1 MVCDNMQKSVLRYEN
16 MQDSG
21 VEWIGMVPKG
31 WFQTKLKR
39 IITSRDG
46 GSWGSD
52 PKGNT
57 DDKICLRVADFDFSI
72 GRFKEQSTEKFTVRN
87 YTRTIIDRLCLE
99 KGDILIEKS
108 GGGALT
114 PVGRCV
120 IFDKNISALYAN
132 FLERIRVDKD
142 KIVPEFAEYWLRA
155 MYYRGATIAYIK
167 QTTGIQNLD
176 ITGLLSSEYIVFPD
190 VTSQRAIIS
199 FLNKAEVSLNQFI
212 KDAKTSID
220 EYKVWKSSIIYEAV
234 TKGLDPNVE
243 MKDSGIEWIGKIP
256 VAWSACA
263 LKRLTVK
270 IGSGKT
276 PLGGAE
282 TYISQ
287 GVLFLRSQNIYD
299 TGLRLDN
306 ASYISPEVNE
316 SMGNT
321 QVKCGDVLLNITGGS
336 IGRCCVY
343 DLNGVAANVNQ
354 HVCIIRTQ
362 YEVLRPQ
369 YLRYFWNSAAGP
381 MIISHYQTGGNRP
394 GLNFEQIG
402 SVKIPLCDVAV
413 QDSIVKY
420 LDKKTRKI
428 DELIQEKEDLITD
441 LESYKKSLIYE
452 VVTGKRKVV

>member
-1 MVCDNMQKSVLRYEN
+1 MATDTMQKSVSHYEN
-16 MQDSG
+16 MRDSG
-21 VEWIGMVPKG
+21 VEWIGKIPSHWKMVRAKAHFVETNSRGNETPILLASSQKWG
-31 WFQTKLKR
+31 VCPQSQLDGVVKVSEGTNLQQFKTVHRNDFVISLRSFQGGFELSNYEGVCSPAYQVFHADNSYDISYLRYFFKDEHFIDYLNSLTVG
-39 IITSRDG
+39 IRDG
-46 GSWGSD
+46 RNI
-52 PKGNT
+52 KF
-57 DDKICLRVADFDFSI
+57 KDFSNSLI
-72 GRFKEQSTEKFTVRN
+72 PYPSVKEQQEIAKFLDEQCEK
-87 YTRTIIDRLCLE
+87 IDSICKE
-99 KGDILIEKS
+99 
-108 GGGALT
+108 A
-114 PVGRCV
+114 
-120 IFDKNISALYAN
+120 
-132 FLERIRVDKD
+132 
-142 KIVPEFAEYWLRA
+142 
-155 MYYRGATIAYIK
+155 
-167 QTTGIQNLD
+167 Q
-176 ITGLLSSEYIVFPD
+176 SSIH
-190 VTSQRAIIS
+190 
-199 FLNKAEVSLNQFI
+199 
-212 KDAKTSID
+212 
-220 EYKVWKSSIIYEAV
+220 EYKLWKSSIIYEAV
-234 TKGLDPNVE
+234 TKGLNPNVE

-256 VAWSACA
+256 VAWSVCA

-428 DELIQEKEDLITD
+428 DKLIQEKQDLIAD
-441 LESYKKSLIYE
+441 LEYNKKSLIYE

>member
-1 MVCDNMQKSVLRYEN
+1 MATDTMQKSVSHYEN
-16 MQDSG
+16 MRDSG
-21 VEWIGMVPKG
+21 IEWIGAVPSDWSIYTLGQLAIQVKNKNLQLQENNLLSLSYGKIKRKNIETKEGLLPASFDNYNIIDAGDIVLRLTDLQNDHTSLRVGLATEKG
-31 WFQTKLKR
+31 
-39 IITSRDG
+39 IITSAYVTLR
-46 GSWGSD
+46 
-52 PKGNT
+52 PKN
-57 DDKICLRVADFDFSI
+57 LA
-72 GRFKEQSTEKFTVRN
+72 
-87 YTRTIIDRLCLE
+87 L
-99 KGDILIEKS
+99 S
-108 GGGALT
+108 G
-114 PVGRCV
+114 
-120 IFDKNISALYAN
+120 F
-132 FLERIRVDKD
+132 
-142 KIVPEFAEYWLRA
+142 
-155 MYYRGATIAYIK
+155 MYYILHAFDIRKGFYGMGTGVRQGLKFEEVRQIK
-167 QTTGIQNLD
+167 LCVP
-176 ITGLLSSEYIVFPD
+176 SPD
-190 VTSQRAIIS
+190 VQQDI
-199 FLNKAEVSLNQFI
+199 VDYLNQKCALIDSFI
-212 KDAKTSID
+212 VDAKTSIE
-220 EYKVWKSSIIYEAV
+220 EYKSWKSSIIYEAV
-234 TKGLDPNVE
+234 TKGLNPNVE
-243 MKDSGIEWIGKIP
+243 MKDSGVEWIGKIP
-256 VAWSACA
+256 VAWSVCA

-428 DELIQEKEDLITD
+428 DKLIQEKQDLIAD